1 MELQAHQ
8 KKIIELFLEQE
19 LLMAELYLLFSKWYP
34 FHHEFWES
42 MVAEER
48 EHASWVRHF
57 LDSTLNGKISF
68 NEGKTRSNAISSSI
82 SYIRGIIAGFEKKP
96 LNVVRA
102 ASISLDMERSL
113 IERNVFKHFEG
124 DSQEAVQLLDILS
137 EAQDAHVKKTEQFAA
152 GIQEKVKN

>member
-1 MELQAHQ
+1 MELQSHQ
-8 KKIIELFLEQE
+8 KKIIELYLEQE
-19 LLMAELYLLFSKWYP
+19 LLMAELYELFSKKYP

-48 EHASWVRHF
+48 EHASWIRHF
-57 LDSTLNGKISF
+57 FDSTLNGKIDF

-82 SYIRGIIAGFEKKP
+82 SYIREIITGFEKKP
-96 LNVVRA
+96 FTVVRA

-137 EAQDAHVKKTEQFAA
+137 KAQDVHVKKTEQFAA
-152 GIQEKVKN
+152 GIQAKIKN

>member
-1 MELQAHQ
+1 MELQPHQ

-19 LLMAELYLLFSKWYP
+19 LLMAELYELFSKMYP
-34 FHHEFWES
+34 FHHEFWAS

-57 LDSTLNGKISF
+57 LDSTLNGKINF
-68 NEGKTRSNAISSSI
+68 YEGKTRSNAISSCI
-82 SYIRGIIAGFEKKP
+82 SYIREIIAGFEKNP
-96 LNVVRA
+96 FTIVRA
-102 ASISLDMERSL
+102 ASISLDMERAL
-113 IERNVFKHFEG
+113 MERNVFKHFEG

-152 GIQEKVKN
+152 GIQEKVKD